1 MSMTGLRVALFSGNY
16 NYVKDGANQALN
28 KLVDF
33 LERQGATVRV
43 YSPTTSTP
51 AFAPK
56 GTLISVP
63 SIPVPGRGEYR
74 LALGL
79 PKKIRDDVIAFKP
92 DIIQISA
99 PDWLGSSALKL
110 SQKLG
115 IPCVASVH
123 TRFDTYFEY
132 YGVGFIAPAT
142 RRFMS
147 RIYTQCAGVYAP
159 CESMALSLEK
169 DDIVSGAG
177 IWSRGVDTSIY
188 NPGRRSKAMR
198 EKYGFTPDE
207 KVILFVGRLVLEKGI
222 DVFADTIISLK
233 SRGLKPRVFIVGD
246 GPARAHF
253 QSRLSDAVFSGFLSG
268 TDLASAYA
276 SSDIFLNPSVT
287 EAFGNVTS
295 EAMASGLAVVCAQA
309 TGSDSL
315 IQDRVNGR
323 NVENF
328 TPTRLADAIA
338 ELMHDEN
345 LYNSLV
351 SAALADAKLRDWD
364 SSLAPMAEAYLD
376 ILKKRDGT
384 GQYAALSV
392 KAAQNLRPATI

>member
-33 LERQGATVRV
+33 LQRQGATVRV

-63 SIPVPGRGEYR
+63 SIPVPGREEYR

-79 PKKIRDDVIAFKP
+79 PKKIRHDVVAFNP

-99 PDWLGSSALKL
+99 PDWLGLAALKL

-115 IPCVASVH
+115 IPCIASVH

-159 CESMALSLEK
+159 CESMTLALEK
-169 DDIVSGAG
+169 DGIVNGAG

-188 NPGRRSKAMR
+188 NPNRRSEVMR
-198 EKYGFTPDE
+198 EKYGFAPTE

-222 DVFADTIISLK
+222 DVFADTIIALK
-233 SRGLKPRVFIVGD
+233 LRGLKPRVLIVGD

-253 QSRLSDAVFSGFLSG
+253 QSRIADAVFTGFLEG
-268 TDLASAYA
+268 TELATAYA
-276 SSDIFLNPSVT
+276 SSDIFLNPSTT

-315 IQDRVNGR
+315 IQDRINGR

-328 TPTRLADAIA
+328 TPTRLADAVE
-338 ELMHDEN
+338 ELINDAD
-345 LYNSLV
+345 LYQKLAT
-351 SAALADAKLRDWD
+351 AALADARLRDWD
-364 SSLAPMAEAYLD
+364 SSLAPMAQAYLD
-376 ILKKRDGT
+376 ALKKNVAAGK
-384 GQYAALSV
+384 YATLSV
-392 KAAQNLRPATI
+392 ESTQNIPPATF